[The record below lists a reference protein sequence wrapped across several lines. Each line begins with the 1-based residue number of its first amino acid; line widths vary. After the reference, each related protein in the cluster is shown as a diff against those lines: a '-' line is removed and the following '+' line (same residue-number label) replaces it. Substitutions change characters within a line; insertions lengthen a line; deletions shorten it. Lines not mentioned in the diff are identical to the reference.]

1 MGDACCEW
9 VCDKWDEAV
18 SGSVSDLG
26 LRLMASAIT
35 AIFSLSLLF
44 FLIYRLRQRKLRS
57 RQNHLEAEGYSQ
69 EVVEDLTGQ
78 PTSFHLTS
86 MKPHDRIM
94 LRRPFPP
101 SYSEAMYSSGGPE
114 AGGGAPPYSSIH
126 QDPVISYPVATLG
139 RLVLPAPGQ
148 EVVARARR
156 RTEEDTSQPLPASS
170 DSPDIIQTSPSTPEE
185 DLTQTTV

>member
-1 MGDACCEW
+1 
-9 VCDKWDEAV
+9 
-18 SGSVSDLG
+18 
-26 LRLMASAIT
+26 MASAIT

-69 EVVEDLTGQ
+69 EEVMEDIAGQ
-78 PTSFHLTS
+78 ATSFQLNS

-101 SYSEAMYSSGGPE
+101 SYSEAMYSTGC
-114 AGGGAPPYSSIH
+114 GGGAGLAQGEAPPYNTIH
-126 QDPVISYPVATLG
+126 GDPVISYPVATLG

-148 EVVARARR
+148 EVAARPLRR
-156 RTEEDTSQPLPASS
+156 SPVSGAEQETCQSPTLQAEGEGEAGGGGDSEEV
-170 DSPDIIQTSPSTPEE
+170 
-185 DLTQTTV
+185 LTQTTV

>member
-1 MGDACCEW
+1 M
-9 VCDKWDEAV
+9 
-18 SGSVSDLG
+18 
-26 LRLMASAIT
+26 
-35 AIFSLSLLF
+35 
-44 FLIYRLRQRKLRS
+44 
-57 RQNHLEAEGYSQ
+57 
-69 EVVEDLTGQ
+69 EDITGQ
-78 PTSFHLTS
+78 ATTFHLNT

-114 AGGGAPPYSSIH
+114 VGGGAPPYSSIH

-170 DSPDIIQTSPSTPEE
+170 DSPSTPEE

>member
-114 AGGGAPPYSSIH
+114 VGGGAPPYSSIH

-156 RTEEDTSQPLPASS
+156 RTEEDTAQPLPASS
-170 DSPDIIQTSPSTPEE
+170 DSPSTPEE